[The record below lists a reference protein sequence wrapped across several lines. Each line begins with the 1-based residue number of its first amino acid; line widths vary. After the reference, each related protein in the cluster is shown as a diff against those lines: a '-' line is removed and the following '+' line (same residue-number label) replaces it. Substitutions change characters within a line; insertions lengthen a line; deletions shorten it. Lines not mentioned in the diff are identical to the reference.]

1 MDVIFC
7 GHSLGGAVASIASIR
22 LKVEKARYKLSGSV
36 KCITFGAPLFGDEQL
51 RKSID
56 CQNMYHFVCNNDPVP
71 NLLSYTQ
78 TISSCV
84 LGLDAQIASLPHSL
98 TGEGASYH
106 QKNIK
111 TLSNK
116 KVEYQEMFSQLEPVV
131 SSIFEKDADL
141 SLGAT
146 EVHKKITNIYVPI
159 GNFYF
164 LDEETDSNKL
174 FQCNDFHGIHQH
186 MENNFKSHSKVVK
199 SDVHALSNYT
209 NLLRTSNQP
218 KVPFDKY
225 LTYVRNYSNVKFP
238 QPFAPVI
245 HSVGLVK
252 VENRSTSILR
262 MSFTGVHLFEIV
274 LEQCQ
279 FRFNFPFA
287 RNKDNTTVKKVYMG
301 ENIQRLVLEETCKE
315 KIAISDQGTN
325 VTFATQLGKYEKVI
339 WPKDVRDLVIEC
351 VSQIVKQDSVSLVVR
366 RAIWR
371 GMALTEIK
379 RDSDRGSS
387 DRMMQEIKKLGD
399 IIGNEAMKQVR
410 SMFYDNVTDVHFIL
424 SNEEAFGKVNEFC
437 EKIENYLRSPLEIP
451 AEETALQKIVFGL
464 TAAVGIA
471 AIGHLAVP
479 SAVMIGITSATDA
492 AVVATGASANVLMQE
507 KYTDS
512 VYGNALIWINQQ
524 LLEAKKEYLDEKQKL
539 QITDLQD
546 DGTTYSQEKILML
559 LTEGINQMMHDISR
573 CALSQCTK
581 ATIELVFHRIN
592 AVKKIHDIRALLF
605 QQCFIGLVGLQD
617 AGKTTL
623 LKTIWGF
630 GEEPGLLKHTENPLL
645 YEVTPKLL
653 VVDFPGSNSLDSH
666 AKTFSICG
674 AMNNMVIVVIPFTG
688 DISEVI
694 SDEVQKV
701 FDVMRGS
708 DSTNVILCINKCGL
722 YLQQLKEELK
732 AEEAPVEYLK
742 KRFAKKLNEHYKNT
756 GTGIVIQN
764 EDILFTDWEV
774 RDEDKDEA
782 KTFGIVGVEAVKA
795 RIREYLIN
803 YGIYKEEEEDELR
816 RCVSN
821 LSV

>member
-22 LKVEKARYKLSGSV
+22 LEVEKARYKLKGSV

-51 RKSID
+51 RKSTD
-56 CQNMYHFVCNNDPVP
+56 CRNMYHFVCNNDPVP

-78 TISSCV
+78 SISSYAIC
-84 LGLDAQIASLPHSL
+84 LDAQIASLTHSL
-98 TGEGASYH
+98 TGEGESYH
-106 QKNIK
+106 QKNIE
-111 TLSNK
+111 TLRNK
-116 KVEYQEMFSQLEPVV
+116 KVEYQEMFPQLEPID

-141 SLGAT
+141 NLGAT
-146 EVHKKITNIYVPI
+146 EVHKKITNVFVPI

-164 LDEETDSNKL
+164 LDDETDSNKL
-174 FQCNDFHGIHQH
+174 FQCNDFHDIHQH
-186 MENNFKSHSKVVK
+186 MENNFKAHSKVVK
-199 SDVHALSNYT
+199 SDGHALSNYT

-225 LTYVRNYSNVKFP
+225 LTYVRNDSSVKFP

-287 RNKDNTTVKKVYMG
+287 SNKDNTTVKKVYMG

-315 KIAISDQGTN
+315 KITISAQGTN
-325 VTFATQLGKYEKVI
+325 VTFATQLGKCEKVI
-339 WPKDVRDLVIEC
+339 WPGDFRDLVIA
-351 VSQIVKQDSVSLVVR
+351 SVLQVANRDTASLVVTK
-366 RAIWR
+366 AIQR
-371 GMALTEIK
+371 GMALANIEMGAGC
-379 RDSDRGSS
+379 RLS
-387 DRMMQEIKKLGD
+387 DRMINKIMKLGD
-399 IIGNEAMKQVR
+399 IALEKEDMNQVR
-410 SMFYDNVTDVHFIL
+410 SMFESGKKYFQFIL
-424 SNEEAFGKVNEFC
+424 SDEKEFAKFK
-437 EKIENYLRSPLEIP
+437 EFSQKIENYLDGPLEIRVNRSYKQKLVYSIAMGIGCASIAVLTGP
-451 AEETALQKIVFGL
+451 FSFIVGGGLLGGLGVGIGTSTCVKITLDNGVSALQ
-464 TAAVGIA
+464 
-471 AIGHLAVP
+471 
-479 SAVMIGITSATDA
+479 
-492 AVVATGASANVLMQE
+492 
-507 KYTDS
+507 
-512 VYGNALIWINQQ
+512 WINQQ
-524 LLEAKKEYLDEKQKL
+524 LLEAKMENLDENQKS
-539 QITDLQD
+539 QIKDLQD

-559 LTEGINQMMHDISR
+559 LTERNDDIFR
-573 CALSQCTK
+573 NIGECVLNQCTEETKEIIRGRIK
-581 ATIELVFHRIN
+581 AVI
-592 AVKKIHDIRALLF
+592 KIHKIRDIF
-605 QQCFIGLVGLQD
+605 SQQCFIGLVGLQD

-623 LKTIWGF
+623 LRKIWGVGGKTGF
-630 GEEPGLLKHTENPLL
+630 FIHTDAPLL

-674 AMNNMVIVVIPFTG
+674 AINNMVIVVIPFTG

-694 SDEVQKV
+694 SDEVHKV

-708 DSTNVILCINKCGL
+708 DSTKVILCINKCGL
-722 YLQQLKEELK
+722 NLQQLKEELK

-742 KRFAKKLNEHYKNT
+742 KRFVNKLNERYKNT
-756 GTGIVIQN
+756 GTGIVIKN

-774 RDEDKDEA
+774 GDEDEA
-782 KTFGIVGVEAVKA
+782 KKFGIVGVEVVKA
-795 RIREYLIN
+795 RILEYLVN

-816 RCVSN
+816 RCVST
-821 LSV
+821 LRL